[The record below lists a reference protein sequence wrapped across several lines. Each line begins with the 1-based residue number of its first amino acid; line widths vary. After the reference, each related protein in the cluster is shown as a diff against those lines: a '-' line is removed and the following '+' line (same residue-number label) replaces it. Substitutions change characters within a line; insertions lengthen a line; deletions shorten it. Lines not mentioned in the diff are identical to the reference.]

1 MLGMRR
7 LKTVVGNQVW
17 LWLSEF
23 TTPSS
28 PVAKVGIIRVSS
40 FKSFVRVYV
49 ELVLVLL
56 FLALLERILFFI
68 VSGPGC
74 RLGYG
79 RIDLIVII
87 LRFVR

>member
-7 LKTVVGNQVW
+7 LKTFVGNQVW

-40 FKSFVRVYV
+40 FKSIVRVYV
-49 ELVLVLL
+49 ELVHVILY
-56 FLALLERILFFI
+56 LALLERILFFI
-68 VSGPGC
+68 VSGHGC

>member
-1 MLGMRR
+1 VLGVRR
-7 LKTVVGNQVW
+7 LKTFVGNQVW
-17 LWLSEF
+17 LWLSQF

-68 VSGPGC
+68 VSGLGC